1 MHRKTRVFPLGEMI
15 AASILFIL
23 AVALLTGLSWLGS
36 PGTAANP
43 AMFTPA
49 ASAAAHMHLAKH

>member
-1 MHRKTRVFPLGEMI
+1 MI